1 MPLPNRQTIETYDGQ
16 TKINGLIPP
25 SVQSTDWDNP
35 SLATCTSDVAALGQT
50 APRFLCRIQ
59 LASTTGALVLTT
71 WFAQW
76 GNVTPQTPV
85 LARTG
90 TGVFT
95 ITLPTVVSDEYD
107 ASVGISDNITVNLF
121 AASANLDNISGT
133 FGFINAQASGNV
145 ISIACADTT
154 GAANDFATH
163 HITVVAY

>member
-35 SLATCTSDVAALGQT
+35 SLGACTSDVAALGQT

-59 LASTTGALVLTT
+59 LAATTGALVLTV
-71 WFAQW
+71 WYAQW
-76 GNVTPQTPV
+76 GNVTTQTPV
-85 LARTG
+85 LTRTG
-90 TGVFT
+90 TGLFT
-95 ITLPTVVSDEYD
+95 VTLPPVVSDEYD
-107 ASVGISDNITVNLF
+107 ASVGESNNITVNLF
-121 AASANLDNISGT
+121 AAAANLDNVTGT

-154 GAANDFATH
+154 GTPNDFASH
-163 HITVVAY
+163 HVTIMAY